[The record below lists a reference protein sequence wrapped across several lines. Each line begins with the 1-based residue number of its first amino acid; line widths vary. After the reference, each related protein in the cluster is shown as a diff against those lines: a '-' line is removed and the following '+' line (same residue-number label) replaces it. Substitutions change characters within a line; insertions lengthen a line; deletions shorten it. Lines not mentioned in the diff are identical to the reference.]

1 VISMDSVYDKPLN
14 EVSHEELKQLVGQKY
29 SKVASCPLDKH
40 GFPTGKAFALAA
52 GYPKKELDKL
62 PDSLVESFA
71 GVNYPLSFQEMKK
84 GYIVLDIGCGAGMDL
99 YFASQKVGEH
109 GKVYGVD
116 ISEEMVKKARNNAQ
130 KLNLANVEVKLAHS
144 DSIPLGDESVDV
156 VTSNGIYNLSPDKKA
171 VLKEAYRVL
180 KPNGVICFSEIVLKK
195 ELEQEIRKSVKDW
208 FRCIGGALTLGK
220 FVALMEEVGFKN
232 VEVLST
238 YRNAR
243 CGHEYAV
250 VADIRAYKM

>member
-1 VISMDSVYDKPLN
+1 MDSIYDKPLD
-14 EVSHEELKQLVGQKY
+14 EVSHGELKQLVGQKY
-29 SKVASCPLDKH
+29 GKVATCPLDKH
-40 GFPTGKAFALAA
+40 GFPTGKPFALAV
-52 GYPKKELDKL
+52 GYPEGELDKL

-71 GVNYPLSFQEMKK
+71 GVSYPLSFQEMKQ
-84 GYIVLDIGCGAGMDL
+84 GNVVLDIGCGAGMDL

-116 ISEEMVKKARNNAQ
+116 ISEEMVKKARNNMQ
-130 KLNLANVEVKLAHS
+130 NLNLTNVEVKLAHS
-144 DSIPLGDESVDV
+144 DSLPLDDGSVDV

-171 VLKEAYRVL
+171 VLEEAYGVL
-180 KPNGVICFSEIVLKK
+180 KSDGVICFSEIVLKQ

-208 FRCIGGALTLGK
+208 FRCIGGALIKDK

-238 YRNAR
+238 CRNAR

-250 VADIRAYKM
+250 VASIKAFKR